1 MAKHKKIDEKIAQ
14 MIKRGEELAN
24 KEGLHYLIPTDKEYT
39 DALKKVI
46 KAKSYKEPSKPKFK
60 PLHKKPT
67 EITQGG

>member
-1 MAKHKKIDEKIAQ
+1 MAKHTKTDEKIAQ

-24 KEGLHYLIPTDKEYT
+24 KEGLHYTIPTSKEYT

-46 KAKSYKEPSKPKFK
+46 KAKTKEPSKPKFK